1 MGHTGTDHCCK
12 NRTHDL
18 GRTRKSHNHY
28 SCSSVVRW
36 HIYLIYTNRFAW
48 LRHVYSWCRKPRSYG
63 MLPLLG
69 LLFCYPLESG
79 ECQSWC
85 ESNSPMKVFSL
96 YIISMM
102 RYYKMVLMFNLYLVR
117 PKATSALYGEE
128 DLNLLLQQCSCH
140 PLNHLSCIPESL
152 LEHHIPITGTNIL
165 VSS

>member
-1 MGHTGTDHCCK
+1 
-12 NRTHDL
+12 
-18 GRTRKSHNHY
+18 
-28 SCSSVVRW
+28 
-36 HIYLIYTNRFAW
+36 
-48 LRHVYSWCRKPRSYG
+48 
-63 MLPLLG
+63 
-69 LLFCYPLESG
+69 
-79 ECQSWC
+79 
-85 ESNSPMKVFSL
+85 MKVFSL

-165 VSS
+165 VSSSSLNTKPGTLPLTAICNCCDGRILHDIALSCVLLLHIAGRIPFGVVLRGEVYMS

>member
-1 MGHTGTDHCCK
+1 
-12 NRTHDL
+12 
-18 GRTRKSHNHY
+18 
-28 SCSSVVRW
+28 
-36 HIYLIYTNRFAW
+36 
-48 LRHVYSWCRKPRSYG
+48 
-63 MLPLLG
+63 
-69 LLFCYPLESG
+69 
-79 ECQSWC
+79 
-85 ESNSPMKVFSL
+85 MKVFSL

-165 VSS
+165 VSSSSLDTKSGTLLRTAISNCCDCRILRDIVLSCFLFFVVANSWTNSFWYCVEGGCACGRGSHASTIVLSLMSNARALIEM

>member
-1 MGHTGTDHCCK
+1 
-12 NRTHDL
+12 
-18 GRTRKSHNHY
+18 
-28 SCSSVVRW
+28 
-36 HIYLIYTNRFAW
+36 
-48 LRHVYSWCRKPRSYG
+48 
-63 MLPLLG
+63 
-69 LLFCYPLESG
+69 
-79 ECQSWC
+79 
-85 ESNSPMKVFSL
+85 MKVFSL

-165 VSS
+165 VSSSSLDTKSGTLLRTAISNCCDCRMLRDIVLSCFFCFSLLQIAGRIRFGIVLREDVRVVEAAMPGLLYLH